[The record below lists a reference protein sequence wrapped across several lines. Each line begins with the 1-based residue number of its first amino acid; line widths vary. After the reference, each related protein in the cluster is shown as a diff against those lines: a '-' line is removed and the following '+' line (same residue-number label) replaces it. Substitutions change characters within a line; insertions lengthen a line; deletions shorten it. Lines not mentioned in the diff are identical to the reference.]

1 MRRNGRRY
9 GHGVWLWFANWWDVF
24 ELWLTQ
30 LPFPFEFAIV
40 IAVLGPLCAVLAVA
54 LDRLFGLFW
63 GRK

>member
-1 MRRNGRRY
+1 M
-9 GHGVWLWFANWWDVF
+9 WLWLANWWDGV

-40 IAVLGPLCAVLAVA
+40 IVVLGPLCVLLAVL

>member
-1 MRRNGRRY
+1 M
-9 GHGVWLWFANWWDVF
+9 WLWLANWWDGV

-30 LPFPFEFAIV
+30 LPFVFEFAIV
-40 IAVLGPLCAVLAVA
+40 IAVLGPLCVVLAIL

>member
-1 MRRNGRRY
+1 MRAKRRRY
-9 GHGVWLWFANWWDVF
+9 GRGVWLWLANWWDGV

-40 IAVLGPLCAVLAVA
+40 IVVLGPLCVVLAVL

>member
-1 MRRNGRRY
+1 
-9 GHGVWLWFANWWDVF
+9 VWLWLANWWDGV

-40 IAVLGPLCAVLAVA
+40 IVVLGPLCVALAVL

>member
-1 MRRNGRRY
+1 MIGLTRY
-9 GHGVWLWFANWWDVF
+9 GRGVWLWMANWWDEV

-40 IAVLGPLCAVLAVA
+40 IVVLGPLCVGVAVG

>member
-1 MRRNGRRY
+1 VIGLTRY
-9 GHGVWLWFANWWDVF
+9 GRGVWLTLANWWDGI

-40 IAVLGPLCAVLAVA
+40 IAVLGPLCVGLAIG

>member
-1 MRRNGRRY
+1 M
-9 GHGVWLWFANWWDVF
+9 WLWMANWWDEV

-40 IAVLGPLCAVLAVA
+40 IVVLGPLCVGVAVG

>member
-1 MRRNGRRY
+1 MFGRPRRY
-9 GHGVWLWFANWWDVF
+9 GRAVWLWLANWWDGV

-40 IAVLGPLCAVLAVA
+40 IVVVGPLCVALAIA

>member
-1 MRRNGRRY
+1 MIGLTRY
-9 GHGVWLWFANWWDVF
+9 GRGVWVWMANWWDAV

-40 IAVLGPLCAVLAVA
+40 IVVLGPLCVGVAVG
-54 LDRLFGLFW
+54 LDRLLGLFW